1 MADRLRD
8 VERRRTLAPQIGSN
22 GPMVASA
29 QILEGAARE
38 QYALQYRTWQDE
50 LWAYTDTVGEF
61 GAVVNWFSAGMSR
74 MHLIAARW
82 KPGLTEPEPI
92 TSGPAADLIQNLVL
106 NAEGGESQYLR
117 NWAKQLLVPGVGYFV
132 GEDLPDIGRVYDV
145 KSADVIKRS
154 AKPNKDKATGRTFPA
169 FEIQTAPDQ
178 WRKLGPESLVGR
190 IFDPDPRW
198 DYLPTSMTKPA
209 LTTLRE
215 IDLYNRAIVATLLSR
230 IAFNGILFIPE
241 EVTFPVN
248 PQFKDA
254 PDPFIAELLHYAQRG
269 IKDPGSPGAAIPFPL
284 RVNSNF
290 IEKFKHL
297 ILASGIDP
305 KIIDAR
311 KSAVERLSEQLPAPP
326 EAMTGLS
333 DVNHWNAASISND
346 NIKLYFSPPMEV
358 LCGGLTKVFLRPMLK
373 AGRNNLVD
381 EEGNRIVVWYD
392 ASDLAK
398 QPDNSENATNARDRI
413 VISDEVYR
421 AAIGFDDAD
430 APSDEE
436 RRTMLLTDMARTGA
450 APSEAYYLLY
460 PADKPAEPDPAT
472 QTPGGVAKP
481 DVGPSSGDVTPP
493 ETMPQTKPPAGA

>member
-1 MADRLRD
+1 MADRVRD
-8 VERRRTLAPQIGSN
+8 LERSRARQAGQNDGRPLT
-22 GPMVASA
+22 ASA
-29 QILEGAARE
+29 QILTGAARE

-61 GAVVNWFSAGMSR
+61 GSVVNWFAAGMSR

-92 TSGPAADLIQNLVL
+92 TEGPAAELVQNLVL

-132 GEDLPDIGRVYDV
+132 GEDLPDLGRVYDV

-154 AKPNKDKATGRTFPA
+154 GKPNKDPRTGRPMPA
-169 FEIQTAPDQ
+169 FEIQVAPDM
-178 WRKLGPESLVGR
+178 WRKLGNESLVGR

-198 DYLPTSMTKPA
+198 DYLPTSMTKGA
-209 LTTLRE
+209 ITTLRE

-230 IAFNGILFIPE
+230 IAFNGILLIPE

-254 PDPFIAELLHYAQRG
+254 PDPFIAELLHFAQRG

-297 ILASGIDP
+297 ILSSGLDP
-305 KIIDAR
+305 KIIEAR
-311 KSAVERLSEQLPAPP
+311 KSAVERLAEQLPAPP

-358 LCGGLTKVFLRPMLK
+358 LCGGLTKVFLRPMLLGSK
-373 AGRNNLVD
+373 QKITD
-381 EEGNRIVVWYD
+381 DEGNRIVMWYD
-392 ASDLAK
+392 SSDLAK
-398 QPDNSENATNARDRI
+398 QPDNSENATNAHERI
-413 VISDEVYR
+413 VISDDAYR
-421 AAIGFDDAD
+421 AVVGFDEED
-430 APSDEE
+430 APDDEQ
-436 RRTMLLTDMARTGA
+436 RRTQILTQLARTGS

-460 PADKPAEPDPAT
+460 PKDKPAEPVLP
-472 QTPGGVAKP
+472 QTPGGVTKP
-481 DVGPSSGDVTPP
+481 DVGPSSGNVTPP
-493 ETMPQTKPPAGA
+493 RTMPQTEPPAGA

>member
-1 MADRLRD
+1 MADRVRD
-8 VERRRTLAPQIGSN
+8 LERQRRAPAQLGHD
-22 GPMVASA
+22 GPLVASA

-50 LWAYTDTVGEF
+50 LWAYLDTVGEF
-61 GAVVNWFSAGMSR
+61 GSVVNWFAAGMSR
-74 MHLIAARW
+74 MHLVAARW
-82 KPGLTEPEPI
+82 KPGLLEPEVI
-92 TSGPAADLIQNLVL
+92 TSGPAADLVQNLVL

-117 NWAKQLLVPGVGYFV
+117 NWAKQLIVPGVGYFV
-132 GEDLPDIGRVYDV
+132 GEDTEYGRVYDV
-145 KSADVIKRS
+145 KSAEVIKRS
-154 AKPNKDKATGRTFPA
+154 AKPNKDPRTGRSMPA
-169 FEIQTAPDQ
+169 FEVQTAPDQ
-178 WRKLGPESLVGR
+178 WRKLGNESLVGR

-198 DYLPTSMTKPA
+198 DYLPTSMTKGS

-297 ILASGIDP
+297 ILSSGIDP
-305 KIIDAR
+305 KIIEAR

-326 EAMTGLS
+326 EAMSGLS
-333 DVNHWNAASISND
+333 DVNHWNAATISND

-373 AGRNNLVD
+373 AGQREVVD
-381 EEGNRIVVWYD
+381 DEGNRIVVWYD
-392 ASDLAK
+392 ASDLTK

-413 VISDEVYR
+413 VITDEAYR
-421 AAIGFDDAD
+421 AAIGFDEQD
-430 APSDEE
+430 APDEAQ
-436 RRTMLLTDMARTGA
+436 RREQLLIEMARTGA
-450 APSEAYYLLY
+450 TPSEAYYLLY
-460 PADKPAEPDPAT
+460 PKDKPAEPAPT
-472 QTPGGVAKP
+472 QLPGGVTNP

-493 ETMPQTKPPAGA
+493 GNMPQTKPPTAGE